1 MHFTG
6 TQGDGSNIGIYV
18 AEDYHKITTKNIRM
32 PPIAGLSVTQKSI
45 NCFSSIQM
53 R

>member
-6 TQGDGSNIGIYV
+6 TQEDWSKMGIYV
-18 AEDYHKITTKNIRM
+18 AEDYRNITTKNIRM

-45 NCFSSIQM
+45 NCLSSIQM